1 MTDELTLAILAE
13 IAKPGSGQLFSRREA
28 ARHAIAMIEQQAG
41 RIAAAE
47 ADAIERCA
55 KVCDEYAA
63 DQWSLYKGRPPYNG
77 SEEGRANQR
86 VEGKSD
92 GADACA
98 QAIRALLPKEE

>member
-1 MTDELTLAILAE
+1 MSTQEQRNEKAFDEW
-13 IAKPGSGQLFSRREA
+13 AKEWWFDDGVDNSTRTACRYA
-28 ARHAIAMIEQQAG
+28 WK
-41 RIAAAE
+41 AAE
-47 ADAIERCA
+47 AAAIERCA

-98 QAIRALLPKEE
+98 QAIRALLPKEV